1 MLHLYLLILI
11 LYTAY
16 GNNDIEQIH
25 PSQTKTGGKFLKVR
39 IECSA
44 KEGSN
49 LFWYSQKPNEAFKR
63 IISVVGEKTVFD
75 EELLHEKFSTHVVQM
90 KGKNN
95 VKYQL
100 DIHNITHE
108 DAANYFCAKGAS
120 LRIPHQVFSS
130 GTKLIVTNESQ
141 SVKPP
146 TAFILKPSK
155 EDVDRTGE
163 VIYVC
168 SLQNFFP
175 DVIQVIWNE
184 EGNEQE
190 LEAEQGDIIFDA
202 TTQTYSVN
210 SWIVVK
216 KSNLKKTFICNYKH
230 EGINSSQ
237 SWAKAT
243 TNNLEYREENNW
255 YRRCFYKY
263 KSRGVVLVRPFSYR
277 AAYLSY
283 CILLVKIILYWPAM
297 LFFKYKMRQ

>member
-1 MLHLYLLILI
+1 MQLDPRNRSLVTTLDINTSLRKECKLVWVLKLQIHCLPKVVED
-11 LYTAY
+11 

-49 LFWYSQKPNEAFKR
+49 VFWYSQKPNEALKR
-63 IISVVGEKTVFD
+63 IISVFGEKTVFD
-75 EELLHEKFSTHVVQM
+75 EGLFLERFSAHVVQM

-108 DAANYFCAKGAS
+108 DAGNYFCAKGAS

-175 DVIQVIWNE
+175 DVITVIWNE
-184 EGNEQE
+184 EGSEQE
-190 LEAEQGDIIFDA
+190 LEAEHGDIIFDA

-216 KSNLKKTFICNYKH
+216 KSSLKKNFICNYKH

-237 SWAKAT
+237 SWAKAS
-243 TNNLEYREENNW
+243 TNNLGEHSSSSW
-255 YRRCFYKY
+255 YK
-263 KSRGVVLVRPFSYR
+263 
-277 AAYLSY
+277 AA
-283 CILLVKIILYWPAM
+283 KHKTFP
-297 LFFKYKMRQ
+297 Q